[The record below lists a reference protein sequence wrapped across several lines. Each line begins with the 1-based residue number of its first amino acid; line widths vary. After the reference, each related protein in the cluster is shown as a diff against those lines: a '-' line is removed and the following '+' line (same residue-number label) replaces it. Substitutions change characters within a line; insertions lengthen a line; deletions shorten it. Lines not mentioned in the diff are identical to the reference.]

1 MNLKEILSDFG
12 SWIYIGLTFLGFI
25 IIYAGIGGR
34 GRYNPTGD
42 ANGYFIGVGII
53 LILPFV
59 IYMIKIKL
67 MQKKSSDEYAERI
80 NELIYNGDKVIVNL
94 NNLEIKSNSY
104 KKEIEV
110 RNSGGNGTRN
120 EYIDVNHNVIRF
132 TVPYKNESI
141 EYRLDIYMDTT
152 KLKMHFAIKKTTV
165 LYVDPE
171 NPNDNYLDLRFLER

>member
-1 MNLKEILSDFG
+1 MNLKKILSDFG
-12 SWIYIGLTFLGFI
+12 SWIFIGLTFLGFI

-42 ANGYFIGVGII
+42 TNWYFIGVGVI

-59 IYMIKIKL
+59 IYMIKTKL
-67 MQKKSSDEYAERI
+67 ILKKSSNENAERI
-80 NELIYNGDKVIVNL
+80 NELIHNGDKVIVNL
-94 NNLEIKSNSY
+94 DDLEIKNNNY
-104 KKEIEV
+104 EHEIEV
-110 RNSGGNGTRN
+110 RNSGGHGTRN
-120 EYIDVNHNVIRF
+120 EYIDINHNVIRF

-141 EYRLDIYMDTT
+141 EYRLDIDMDIT

-171 NPNDNYLDLRFLER
+171 NLNNNYLDLRFLER